1 MNLSV
6 NLRDLQ
12 MIVDKSGHTR
22 HDSAHPPKIKTRMN
36 MKMKMSFYLR
46 GSLYAKTQ
54 HDLKL
59 SCEVITN
66 IRIAA

>member
-22 HDSAHPPKIKTRMN
+22 HGSAHPPKNKN
-36 MKMKMSFYLR
+36 EHENENVF
-46 GSLYAKTQ
+46 
-54 HDLKL
+54 L
-59 SCEVITN
+59 S
-66 IRIAA
+66 